1 MKIRILNWAKFQHY
15 KTRRPPWIK
24 LHRQLLESRHW
35 FELTPDASKLL
46 VECWLIASDNPDGTI
61 NCDLGDLAFRLR
73 RDNDDI
79 LPTLQELALHG
90 FIDMNKVDDSNA
102 LADSLQPA
110 IPETETETETET
122 KKKQT
127 QRKRR
132 VYSDEF
138 EKIWKIHQR
147 GPKAKAEDEYKV
159 ALKNGVTHDDLVE
172 SLNVYQTTLRP
183 PEFLGLHLF
192 RWLKEERW
200 EEEVVEQDAYKPTV
214 LLNSSPFEEEA

>member
-1 MKIRILNWAKFQHY
+1 MKIRIPNWEKFQHY
-15 KTRRPPWIK
+15 KQRRPPWIK

-73 RDNDDI
+73 RDNDSI

-90 FIDMNKVDDSNA
+90 FIEMNKVDASSS
-102 LADSLQPA
+102 LAGSLQDA
-110 IPETETETETET
+110 IPETETETET
-122 KKKQT
+122 KKRQT

-147 GPKAKAEDEYKV
+147 GPKAKAADEYEV
-159 ALKNGVTHDDLVE
+159 ALKNDVTHDDLVK
-172 SLNVYQTTLRP
+172 SLNVYQKTLRP

-214 LLNSSPFEEEA
+214 LLNWSPFEEEA

>member
-1 MKIRILNWAKFQHY
+1 MKISITNWAKFQHY

-90 FIDMNKVDDSNA
+90 FIEMNKVDASNA

-110 IPETETETETET
+110 IPETETETET

-147 GPKAKAEDEYKV
+147 GPKAKAADEYRV

-214 LLNSSPFEEEA
+214 LLNWSPFEEEA